1 MATLSTALHEKASL
15 EVSVAA
21 PCERHSP
28 LWLTIPTSLTR
39 VCAPNMEITIPTSLT
54 RVCAADHGTL
64 YGNSNCAPSWYP
76 PQRLVLDRNPLG
88 DDGGAVMS
96 TGLHGCQAL
105 ISLSLR
111 SCQIATEGRSGVAA
125 ALAPNTTLV
134 RLAISDN
141 LIGDEG
147 ASAIG
152 QGLRVNVSASAINDA
167 MKSPISAALVES
179 ATECH

>member
-15 EVSVAA
+15 EMSVAA

-88 DDGGAVMS
+88 GAVMS

-111 SCQIATEGRSGVAA
+111 SCQIATEGRSGVRRGARAQHDARTPRDLGQSHRRRGRLCNRSRAA
-125 ALAPNTTLV
+125 
-134 RLAISDN
+134 R
-141 LIGDEG
+141 
-147 ASAIG
+147 
-152 QGLRVNVSASAINDA
+152 QR
-167 MKSPISAALVES
+167 
-179 ATECH
+179 ECLCN

>member
-1 MATLSTALHEKASL
+1 
-15 EVSVAA
+15 
-21 PCERHSP
+21 
-28 LWLTIPTSLTR
+28 
-39 VCAPNMEITIPTSLT
+39 MET
-54 RVCAADHGTL
+54 
-64 YGNSNCAPSWYP
+64 PSWCP

-88 DDGGAVMS
+88 DDGGAVLS

-111 SCQIATEGRSGVAA
+111 SCRIGPRGAA
-125 ALAPNTTLV
+125 ALAAALALNTTLL

-152 QGLRVNVSASAINDA
+152 QGLRVNVSASEINDA
-167 MKSPISAALVES
+167 MKSPISAACVES
-179 ATECH
+179 ATECL